1 MARTTPRPTL
11 NEVADR
17 AGVSPATA
25 SKALNGHDGVAATT
39 TARVLD
45 AAAALGYHTPGARNS
60 PRRRAVELLVDKLD
74 NPYITEL
81 LRGVTVAAEEAGADV
96 VLGRVRPRAGDSRA
110 ESAVTWTRRL
120 IAARRTGAIV
130 VTAQVTEDTYAN
142 IARARLPVVVV
153 DPLDLTTPELVSVGS
168 TNWDGGRAAA
178 GHLIGL
184 GHRRMAL
191 IAGPETSMSAVARVE
206 GFRSACARAGLPPG
220 SVVVQHAR
228 FDRDAALAVAARVL
242 ARPDRP
248 TAVAASSDT
257 QALGVMEAARRL
269 RLRIPDDLSVV
280 GYDDTYLAA
289 WTTPALT
296 SVRQPVEEIGRV
308 ALRTVLR
315 MADGELPD
323 SHHIELATRL
333 VVREST
339 APPPDGSS

>member
-1 MARTTPRPTL
+1 MTSTPRRPTL
-11 NEVADR
+11 SEVAAR
-17 AGVSPATA
+17 AEVSPATA
-25 SKALNGHDGVAATT
+25 SKVLNGHRGVAGAT

-60 PRRRAVELLVDKLD
+60 PSRRVVELLVDKLD

-81 LRGVTVAAEEAGADV
+81 LRGVTVAAEQAEIDV
-96 VLGRVRPRAGDSRA
+96 VVGRVRRRTGDGHP

-130 VTAQVTEDTYAN
+130 VTAQVTESTYSS

-168 TNWDGGRAAA
+168 TNWSGGRSAAE
-178 GHLIGL
+178 HLIAL

-191 IAGPETSMSAVARVE
+191 IAGPTASVSAIARVE
-206 GFRSACARAGLPPG
+206 GFRSACAQAGLPPDA
-220 SVVVQHAR
+220 VVVRHTR
-228 FDRDAALAVAARVL
+228 FDRDAALVAADEVL
-242 ARPDRP
+242 AEDAGT
-248 TAVAASSDT
+248 TAVVASSDT
-257 QALGVMEAARRL
+257 QAVGVMEAARR
-269 RLRIPDDLSVV
+269 RGLRIPEDLSVI

-315 MADGELPD
+315 LADGEVPD

-333 VVREST
+333 VVRDST
-339 APPPDGSS
+339 APPREGPR